1 MFKTIA
7 IGCDHAAYEYKEKL
21 REYLQKQGYTVLNMG
36 TDSTESCDY
45 PIYANKVCD
54 KVISKEADCG
64 ILICGTGIGMS
75 MAANKRKGIRD
86 AVCGDLKSSE
96 FTSLHNDANVL
107 CMGARLLSYELC
119 EEIAKKFLE
128 TDFMGGKHKV
138 RIDMFEPA

>member
-21 REYLQKQGYTVLNMG
+21 RESLQKQGYTVLNMG

-45 PIYANKVCD
+45 PVYANKVCD
-54 KVISKEADCG
+54 RVISKEADCG

-75 MAANKRKGIRD
+75 MAANK
-86 AVCGDLKSSE
+86 
-96 FTSLHNDANVL
+96 
-107 CMGARLLSYELC
+107 
-119 EEIAKKFLE
+119 
-128 TDFMGGKHKV
+128 HKV